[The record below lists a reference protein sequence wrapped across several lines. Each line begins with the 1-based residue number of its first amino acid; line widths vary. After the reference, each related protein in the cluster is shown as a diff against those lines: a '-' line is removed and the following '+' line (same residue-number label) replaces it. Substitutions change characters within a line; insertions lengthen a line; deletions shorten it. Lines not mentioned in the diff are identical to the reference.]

1 MLLAAENDNSADD
14 YRSVIDD
21 LTIENKKL
29 KERLRKYESMHNAH
43 LEKDKL
49 FEVKIHSLPT
59 SKRKELED
67 TLRMFASSID
77 GSTDAASSSIPK
89 KKSSSHHPSRLM
101 STSGSA
107 PKNPSSSS
115 TSNSRPVDSGYASMS
130 NSGPMSA
137 STLNLHQVSKNPSR
151 VSKDQNIQSF
161 LHDIPEGLLPKH
173 PIVMTERQKKKLV
186 VKRLE
191 QIFTGKVK
199 GVLNSHSQ
207 HVQQQEVSKSA
218 ARANEHMKDFMS
230 EGLREASI
238 LPHVMDVDEA
248 VPPESNQDSE
258 NSISPELS
266 GSLYGS
272 AAGGT
277 PITKLSP
284 DQRPTRPL
292 DLDPDREQN
301 AMDNVEYIRHLGLST
316 PQLATEDSSDAEPDA
331 DGWVYLNL
339 LINMAQLH
347 IMNVTPDFVRTSISE
362 LSAKFQLSSDG
373 KRIRWRG
380 GSAGTR
386 LSSDSDSPFDDRSYD
401 SGDGMGNTSQKRR
414 KVDVSQDRSL
424 GKFASVPLQAMKSDS
439 SLLGRPA
446 PARCNDF
453 HYKPLFYHRCSEDDL
468 LSQDDGSSSLG
479 SSPHKQ
485 IRSAG
490 IARGR
495 RIWGHR
501 SVSRSPAQRRRDDGP
516 IVFYSGATFCTDL
529 SSDRTNIA
537 TPLHSEQLSSD
548 GYSNNSDDAL
558 GCAPRRPVSTLE
570 RTTSG
575 SLMRFRPF
583 KDYSKVGDSIYSEG
597 KRAPTPEPMAYESTN
612 EDQDVEFAIEWSS
625 IPNSNFSS
633 NPALLDFSVSGLG
646 GTQPADHFA
655 VAVQT
660 VRTKLEDHSPNN
672 KLSGLR
678 HPSAQLN
685 LWKKIKE
692 KQTADDISERLAS
705 LSAFSPKD
713 MRPSDEPPIKLQI
726 VDTRVLR
733 LKPSELPEPL
743 NYYDSMSNSDEESDC
758 SEPSDS
764 GLSKLRRTKSFYRR
778 PTTRLSS
785 PDIHSPYMNMSTDVE
800 SDDEI
805 DMLASLRQ
813 IDPENVAAIEH
824 EFEMEVDQPAQL
836 LAISS
841 AATVAGRSSSGY
853 SSGRSS
859 D

>member
-1 MLLAAENDNSADD
+1 MLQAAENDNSADD

-43 LEKDKL
+43 LDKDKL
-49 FEVKIHSLPT
+49 FEVKIHSLPP

-67 TLRMFASSID
+67 TLRTFASSID

-89 KKSSSHHPSRLM
+89 KSSSSHHPSRIV

-107 PKNPSSSS
+107 SKNPSSSS
-115 TSNSRPVDSGYASMS
+115 TSNSRPMDSAYVSMS
-130 NSGPMSA
+130 NSGPTST

-173 PIVMTERQKKKLV
+173 AITMTERQKKKLV

-191 QIFTGKVK
+191 QIFTGKVR
-199 GVLNSHSQ
+199 GVVNSHSQ
-207 HVQQQEVSKSA
+207 HLQQQEVSKSA
-218 ARANEHMKDFMS
+218 ARTSEHMNDFML

-238 LPHVMDVDEA
+238 LPHVIYVDQA
-248 VPPESNQDSE
+248 VAPESNQNGE

-266 GSLYGS
+266 GSLSGS
-272 AAGGT
+272 PAGGT
-277 PITKLSP
+277 PTTKSSP

-301 AMDNVEYIRHLGLST
+301 PMDNVEYIRHLGLST

-331 DGWVYLNL
+331 EGWMYLNL

-347 IMNVTPDFVRTSISE
+347 IMNVTPDFVRASVSE
-362 LSAKFQLSSDG
+362 LSTKFQLSSDG

-380 GSAGTR
+380 GSTGTR

-414 KVDVSQDRSL
+414 KVDGPQDRSV
-424 GKFASVPLQAMKSDS
+424 GQFASVPVQTMKSEFS
-439 SLLGRPA
+439 SMGRQA
-446 PARCNDF
+446 QAQSSSF
-453 HYKPLFYHRCSEDDL
+453 HYIPLFHHKVSEGDLTSRDDCT
-468 LSQDDGSSSLG
+468 SSLG
-479 SSPHKQ
+479 SSPREQ
-485 IRSAG
+485 SRFAG
-490 IARGR
+490 IARGT

-501 SVSRSPAQRRRDDGP
+501 LMSGSQGQRRRDDGP

-529 SSDRTNIA
+529 SSDRSNIA
-537 TPLHSEQLSSD
+537 TPLHAEELSSD
-548 GYSNNSDDAL
+548 GYSKSSDAAL
-558 GCAPRRPVSTLE
+558 GCAPQRPVSTLA

-575 SLMRFRPF
+575 SLMRSRPF
-583 KDYSKVGDSIYSEG
+583 RDYSEVGDSISSEG
-597 KRAPTPEPMAYESTN
+597 NRAPTPELMAYDSTDD
-612 EDQDVEFAIEWSS
+612 DQDVHLTIEWSS
-625 IPNSNFSS
+625 IPGSNRLNS
-633 NPALLDFSVSGLG
+633 PALLDFSVTGLG

-660 VRTKLEDHSPNN
+660 VRTKLGDHPARN
-672 KLSGLR
+672 KCSGLR
-678 HPSAQLN
+678 HPSARLN
-685 LWKKIKE
+685 LLKKIKD
-692 KQTADDISERLAS
+692 KQTAHDISERLAS
-705 LSAFSPKD
+705 LSTSSPKD
-713 MRPSDEPPIKLQI
+713 KRPSEEPPIKLRI

-733 LKPSELPEPL
+733 LKPSQLPEPL

-758 SEPSDS
+758 SESSDS
-764 GLSKLRRTKSFYRR
+764 DLSKVRRPESSYRR
-778 PTTRLSS
+778 PTTHLSS
-785 PDIHSPYMNMSTDVE
+785 PDIHSPYVSTDME

-824 EFEMEVDQPAQL
+824 EFEMEVDQPVQL
-836 LAISS
+836 LAVSS
-841 AATVAGRSSSGY
+841 AATFAGGSGSGY